1 MKKQKE
7 GICILLKSLHEL
19 ISHHSCKNNDQ
30 HFSKTSLQKWELPI
44 YIKKSKNCSLS
55 YIQLYKN
62 KIAPILHMQ

>member
-44 YIKKSKNCSLS
+44 YIKKLLFI
-55 YIQLYKN
+55 YTTL
-62 KIAPILHMQ
+62 